1 MAGAAASSI
10 MSALARASTRAST
23 SGRSSPAPI
32 PPPRRAH
39 GNARLPRRS
48 TASSSSTRSVALAA
62 ARDESPIRDG
72 DDAAPKTPTLRE
84 ASKKFSEDFWDEVGK
99 SRGGV
104 PMLRRVNE
112 QLDEERDALMRGDA
126 DPSRASSTTGD
137 TPSTDPDA
145 RDASTTTT
153 EAVARQPEGF
163 WTRCTVGG
171 LLIAVVF
178 WWWGLTGMH
187 WPTVRWV
194 LAHPN
199 ALLWSGDL
207 GWSVAREVG
216 LRLGASALRCGVAW
230 CAMRSHWRVMF
241 ALGVFASA
249 CPTAGAT

>member
-1 MAGAAASSI
+1 
-10 MSALARASTRAST
+10 
-23 SGRSSPAPI
+23 
-32 PPPRRAH
+32 
-39 GNARLPRRS
+39 
-48 TASSSSTRSVALAA
+48 
-62 ARDESPIRDG
+62 
-72 DDAAPKTPTLRE
+72 
-84 ASKKFSEDFWDEVGK
+84 
-99 SRGGV
+99 
-104 PMLRRVNE
+104 MLRRMNE

-145 RDASTTTT
+145 RDASTTET
-153 EAVARQPEGF
+153 EDVARQSEGF

-230 CAMRSHWRVMF
+230 CAMRSHWRVTF
-241 ALGVFASA
+241 ALGVFASRVPPRA
-249 CPTAGAT
+249 RRDWRTGRTNSRTGLEEYDGSS